1 MLAAL
6 QDTEHAARVYAETV
20 RVRRWFGE
28 ALAENGIIVHPSQA
42 NFVLATFPDMRSE
55 SEWVR

>member
-1 MLAAL
+1 M
-6 QDTEHAARVYAETV
+6 V
-20 RVRRWFGE
+20 RERRWFGE